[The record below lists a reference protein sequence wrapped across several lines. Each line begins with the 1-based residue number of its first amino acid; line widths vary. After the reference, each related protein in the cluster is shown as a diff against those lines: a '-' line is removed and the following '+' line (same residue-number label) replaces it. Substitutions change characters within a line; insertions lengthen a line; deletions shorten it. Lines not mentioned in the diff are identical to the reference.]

1 VVIKGEKRLDLSG
14 PTVGGGGWRGKRKE
28 EGNGPLN
35 TPDFNHMPTTKDDF
49 LRVYAKLREE
59 LLQDV
64 ADSNLTPDAVSMTRE
79 FSAGVL

>member
-1 VVIKGEKRLDLSG
+1 
-14 PTVGGGGWRGKRKE
+14 
-28 EGNGPLN
+28 
-35 TPDFNHMPTTKDDF
+35 MPTTKDDF

-79 FSAGVL
+79 VSAGVLLALY